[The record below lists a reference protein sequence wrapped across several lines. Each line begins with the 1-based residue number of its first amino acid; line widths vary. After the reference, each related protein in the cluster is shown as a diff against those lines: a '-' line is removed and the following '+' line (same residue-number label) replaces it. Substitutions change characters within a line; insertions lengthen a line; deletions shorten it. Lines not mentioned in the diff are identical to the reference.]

1 MATTTPTVGGNVV
14 GIDPHKRTLSAC
26 VVNPMGAVLGVEHF
40 KVSGDGHRALEAW
53 MLTFGSVARIGIEGA
68 GGLGRHTSVFF
79 TDRDYDV
86 RDVCPTRT
94 AERSRQRHR
103 GKSDSLDAERIA
115 RETLAEPGLP
125 RAFKLVDGGSPDPT
139 RETIALWHGARRSVA
154 KIRQQLLGESEALLH
169 QLPEHLRDRLPAT
182 KKIRPRLDAAAQLAA
197 TIEVDPVNTVRLA
210 LLSSYAQQITAL
222 DTEERRILRELRPLI
237 TAAESTLEDLCGIA
251 VKSATEILVEVGD
264 PRRFTEGGFARFN
277 GTAPLPASSG
287 EGDGEPVRHRLNRGG
302 NRRVNAVLHRMA
314 VTQLRCNPQARQ
326 IVEEARQRGHTKPEA
341 MRILKRHLS
350 NVVHRRM
357 IHDHKSRSIE
367 PLAQS
372 A

>member
-1 MATTTPTVGGNVV
+1 MATTPIGGNVV

-40 KVSGDGHRALEAW
+40 NVSGVGHRALEAW
-53 MLTFGSVARIGIEGA
+53 LAAFGPVARIGIEGA

-94 AERSRQRHR
+94 AERSRQRRR
-103 GKSDSLDAERIA
+103 GKSDSLDAERIG

-125 RAFKLVDGGSPDPT
+125 RAFKLVDGGRPDPT
-139 RETIALWHGARRSVA
+139 RETIGLWHGARRSVA

-169 QLPEHLRDRLPAT
+169 QLPEHLRGRLPAT
-182 KKIRPRLDAAAQLAA
+182 KKIRPRLDAAAQLEAVD
-197 TIEVDPVNTVRLA
+197 IDPVTAVRLS
-210 LLSSYAQQITAL
+210 LLAGYADQITVL
-222 DTEERRILRELRPLI
+222 DAEERRILRELRPLI
-237 TAAESTLEDLCGIA
+237 SAAGSTLEDLCGIA

-287 EGDGEPVRHRLNRGG
+287 EGDGEPTRHRLNRGG

-314 VTQLRCNPQARQ
+314 VTQLRCNPRARE
-326 IVEEARQRGHTKPEA
+326 IVDDARQRGHTKPEA

-357 IHDHKSRSIE
+357 IQDQKRRSIE
-367 PLAQS
+367 PLARS